1 MMLISWEQTKISRKC
16 STVNKSL
23 LLDTN
28 ALLWVLDPSHSSLG
42 ERAIQR
48 IKNADR
54 VYVSAASIFEMQI
67 KSMIGKLEIPN
78 NLVTV
83 IDESNMKL
91 LDINA
96 VHAEAIKHYP
106 KLKKHDPF
114 DRLLLAQSR
123 IEKLPLLTAD
133 EFLLGLSSTDTIDAR
148 K

>member
-1 MMLISWEQTKISRKC
+1 MSKL
-16 STVNKSL
+16 L

-28 ALLWVLDPSHSSLG
+28 ALLWVLDPPHGSLG
-42 ERAIQR
+42 EKAIEH
-48 IKNADR
+48 IENANE

-67 KSMIGKLEIPN
+67 KSMIGKLEIPDD
-78 NLVTV
+78 LVKV
-83 IDESNMKL
+83 IEESNMKL

-123 IEKLPLLTAD
+123 IEKLSLLTAD
-133 EFLLGLSSTDTIDAR
+133 EFLLGLAGSDTIDAR